1 MIHKFTGA
9 IKVEANPSNPKE
21 ISVKMPSCIDIPPK
35 TEWHSNAVW
44 EFNGKAYKPL
54 TTLAENA
61 LAAAVQEI
69 QKLGFSGA
77 TKDGRRKPTSIRYA
91 ILTTGVEP
99 FYYIK

>member
-1 MIHKFTGA
+1 MTQKFTGA
-9 IKVEANPSNPKE
+9 IKVETNPSNPKE
-21 ISVKMPSCIDIPPK
+21 IFVKMPSCIDIPSK

-54 TTLAENA
+54 TTLAENI
-61 LAAAVQEI
+61 LTTAVQEI

-99 FYYIK
+99 FYYI

>member
-1 MIHKFTGA
+1 MTHKFIGA

-21 ISVKMPSCIDIPPK
+21 ISVKMPSCTAIPPK
-35 TEWHSNAVW
+35 ADWHSNAVW

-54 TTLAENA
+54 TPLAENA
-61 LAAAVQEI
+61 LATAVQEI

-99 FYYIK
+99 FYYI

>member
-1 MIHKFTGA
+1 MTHKFTGA
-9 IKVEANPSNPKE
+9 IKVEADPSNPKE
-21 ISVKMPSCIDIPPK
+21 ISVKMPSCTAIPPK
-35 TEWHSNAVW
+35 AEWHSNAVW

-54 TTLAENA
+54 TPLAENA
-61 LAAAVQEI
+61 LATAVQEI

-99 FYYIK
+99 FYYI

>member
-1 MIHKFTGA
+1 MTHKFTGA

-21 ISVKMPSCIDIPPK
+21 ISVKMPSCTAIPPK
-35 TEWHSNAVW
+35 AEWHSNAVW

-54 TTLAENA
+54 TPLAENA
-61 LAAAVQEI
+61 LATAVQEI

-99 FYYIK
+99 FYYI

>member
-1 MIHKFTGA
+1 MTQKFTGA

-21 ISVKMPSCIDIPPK
+21 ISVKMPSCTAIPPK
-35 TEWHSNAVW
+35 ADWHSNAVW

-54 TTLAENA
+54 TPLAENA
-61 LAAAVQEI
+61 LATAVQEI

-99 FYYIK
+99 FYYI

>member
-1 MIHKFTGA
+1 MTHKFTGA

-21 ISVKMPSCIDIPPK
+21 ISVKMPSCTAIPPK
-35 TEWHSNAVW
+35 ADWHSNAVW

-54 TTLAENA
+54 TPLAENA
-61 LAAAVQEI
+61 LATAVQEI

-99 FYYIK
+99 FYYI